1 MAFIDK
7 AGEVLGKVLTE
18 TVEDP
23 QQLRRGL
30 ELLVRGATLPDPDD
44 STGDFRQ
51 SAYDLGRFRQET
63 RRREQEDLSA
73 AKAAEA
79 EAKRQ
84 QELDRREFEIREL
97 NRRLEFQ
104 TGVAERGEREHE
116 RRHKERMTSDK
127 ATQLARATKNAKEEF
142 YNFIG
147 DESKPPA
154 LFFNPNGKLNRY
166 GVGVAVAGKLDNII
180 NDPKLIKKMYR
191 QKQQ

>member
-104 TGVAERGEREHE
+104 TCVAERGEREHE
-116 RRHKERMTSDK
+116 RRHK
-127 ATQLARATKNAKEEF
+127 
-142 YNFIG
+142 
-147 DESKPPA
+147 
-154 LFFNPNGKLNRY
+154 
-166 GVGVAVAGKLDNII
+166 
-180 NDPKLIKKMYR
+180 
-191 QKQQ
+191 

>member
-84 QELDRREFEIREL
+84 Q
-97 NRRLEFQ
+97 
-104 TGVAERGEREHE
+104 
-116 RRHKERMTSDK
+116 
-127 ATQLARATKNAKEEF
+127 
-142 YNFIG
+142 
-147 DESKPPA
+147 
-154 LFFNPNGKLNRY
+154 
-166 GVGVAVAGKLDNII
+166 
-180 NDPKLIKKMYR
+180 
-191 QKQQ
+191 